1 MSIPKNPRQLM
12 INIMYL
18 VLTAMLALNV
28 SAEVMNAFFDIN
40 DSLEGSSKIADDAT
54 VETKKG
60 LEGIL
65 EKKPKLREPINT
77 GIDQTKSKV
86 DAFVAK
92 IEQLKELIVDASG
105 NNNGTLDDGDYIV
118 KDNHKVPRGKK
129 NKDVTTRLLV
139 GLDGKKGAGHALE
152 GDIKTLRQELVEV
165 YRNVLNDKNIKEEQ
179 GFNLKPELID
189 EKLATLESSLLL
201 GIDENWKEKASS
213 KKNSWAAYKFQQ
225 MPVAA
230 ALPILTKLQTDA
242 RNAQATIANKIAEL
256 AGGKEIKFDKFFP
269 VIKAK
274 RGYVIKGE
282 KFEADVS
289 LGAYSSDIKGVNITV
304 NGRRINLGADGSGK
318 FVETANSYGKRT
330 LNLKATV
337 TNPITGKVTSGSTT
351 YEYEVGERSATVTAT
366 KMNVFYIGV
375 DNPVEVAVAGASSND
390 VRVSCAGAGCSI
402 TGSNGKYNVRVSAPG
417 TAKVTVNASGFSKS
431 FEFRAKRIPDPVAQL
446 GKEKGGAI
454 GNGTFKAQQGLIA
467 KLNNFDFDAKCKIQG
482 FQLVRVPK
490 REDAVQATNVGG
502 RFTSEAKRLV
512 SQAKPSDTY
521 YFENVRAKCPGDK
534 ATRKIND
541 MIFKIR

>member
-65 EKKPKLREPINT
+65 EKKPKLREPINL

-86 DAFVAK
+86 DAFVSR
-92 IEQLKELIVDASG
+92 IEDLKEKIIDASG
-105 NNNGTLDDGDYIV
+105 NNNGQLDDGDYLIH
-118 KDNHKVPRGKK
+118 DHHKIPRGKK

-139 GLDGKKGAGHALE
+139 GIDGKSGEGHQLE
-152 GDIKTLRQELVEV
+152 GEITELRKELVEV
-165 YRNVLNDKNIKEEQ
+165 YRNVLQDKNIQEEQ

-189 EKLATLESSLLL
+189 EKMNTLESSLLL
-201 GIDENWKEKASS
+201 GVDPNWKSKASS

-230 ALPILTKLQTDA
+230 TLPILTKLQTDA

-304 NGRRINLGADGSGK
+304 NGQRINLGSDGTGK

-351 YEYEVGERSATVTAT
+351 YEYEVGERSATVTAS

-375 DNPVEVAVAGASSND
+375 DNPVEVAVAGASSNE
-390 VRVSCAGAGCSI
+390 VRVNCAGGGCTM
-402 TGSNGKYNVRVSAPG
+402 TGGNGKYNVRVNQQG
-417 TAKVTVNASGFSKS
+417 TAKITVTAKGFNKT
-431 FEFRAKRIPDPVAQL
+431 FDFRVKRIPDPVAQL
-446 GKEKGGAI
+446 GNEKGGGI
-454 GNGTFKAQQGLIA
+454 GNGTFRAQPGLIA
-467 KLNNFDFDAKCKIQG
+467 KLYNFDFDAKCRIQG

-490 REDAVQATNVGG
+490 REDAIQVTNVGG
-502 RFTSEAKRLV
+502 RFTGDAKRLI

-521 YFENVRAKCPGDK
+521 YFDNVRAKCPGDK

-541 MIFKIR
+541 MIFRIK